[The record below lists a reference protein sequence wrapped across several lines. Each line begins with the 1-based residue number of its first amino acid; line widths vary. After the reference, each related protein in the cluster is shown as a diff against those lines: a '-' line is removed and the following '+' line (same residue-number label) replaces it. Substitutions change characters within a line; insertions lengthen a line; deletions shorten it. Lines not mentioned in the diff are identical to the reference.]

1 MEQIAYLTGWFICGF
16 LSVLL
21 WHYNQ
26 YKKSIEN
33 KQEYYVT
40 LGEIIGAIIAI
51 PFGLI
56 SLVLICIA
64 CDIFDTKIFRIKTRT

>member
-1 MEQIAYLTGWFICGF
+1 MEQIICLSGWFICGF
-16 LSVLL
+16 FGVFL

-26 YKKSIEN
+26 YKKSKEN

-40 LGEIIGAIIAI
+40 FGEAIGAIIAI

-64 CDIFDTKIFRIKTRT
+64 TDIFDTKIFRIKTGS